1 MYIFLLRKWR
11 KIRKPIGRDEKREVK
26 AMDVFFAE
34 RLIAYAGFFPYAI
47 TLGKLFVDVDHFFVE
62 VC

>member
-11 KIRKPIGRDEKREVK
+11 NNEKAYLARHKKEK
-26 AMDVFFAE
+26 LSNRVFLQK
-34 RLIAYAGFFPYAI
+34 LIAYAGFFPYAI